1 LVLACVL
8 LVGAWAGCAGEQ
20 AGPPVGEEP
29 TNTTDE
35 EPDTTAPRTTIA
47 WDRVPAPETVPSP
60 DPARLGELVD
70 RQVYTNGTEPRY
82 RTPGTASH
90 EATIPDLVA
99 MLEEAGADVE
109 TNTFPVEIDGIG
121 EVNATNVYGVREGND
136 TQIWLAAHWDS
147 RAWADQAKNES
158 RREEPVLG
166 ANDGAAAVAVV
177 THALEILPAT
187 NATVNIALFD
197 VEDQGQG
204 AGGYIKGS
212 THAAE
217 QMTEDELA
225 AIDAF
230 LLVDMPG
237 HDPLSIK
244 REGYSHG
251 ESSTVTDLTFG
262 VAERLEAASF
272 RNESGP
278 PITDDHVPF
287 VQREVPAIDL
297 IHLDDNGTTPFPWT
311 WHTPHDTPEH
321 VSNASMAEVTQV
333 VAGTAMAVDR
343 GALPP
348 TE

>member
-1 LVLACVL
+1 MTDTRCLVLACVL
-8 LVGAWAGCAGEQ
+8 MVGAWAGCAGEQ

-60 DPARLGELVD
+60 DPARLGELVE

-121 EVNATNVYGVREGND
+121 EVNATN
-136 TQIWLAAHWDS
+136 
-147 RAWADQAKNES
+147 
-158 RREEPVLG
+158 
-166 ANDGAAAVAVV
+166 
-177 THALEILPAT
+177 
-187 NATVNIALFD
+187 ATVNIALFD

-204 AGGYIKGS
+204 AEGYIKGS

-244 REGYSHG
+244 REGYSHS
-251 ESSTVTDLTFG
+251 ESGTVTDLTFG

-278 PITDDHVPF
+278 TITDDHVPF